1 MAAKEP
7 TLEKDGPGV
16 GAGGGGQGSKPSI
29 LGRPEGARARGDR
42 DIAFG

>member
-16 GAGGGGQGSKPSI
+16 GAGGRQGSKASI
-29 LGRPEGARARGDR
+29 LGRPEGAGAKGDR
-42 DIAFG
+42 DVAFG